1 MREELIRSMSEMED
15 VLSRTANRCDIWQDR
30 CVHAMARAIWLI
42 LKWIIR
48 KEDSHE
54 RPVGL

>member
-1 MREELIRSMSEMED
+1 MLDKLICSMSEMED

-30 CVHAMARAIWLI
+30 CVHAMARAIYLI

-48 KEDSHE
+48 MEEAKK
-54 RPVGL
+54 

>member
-30 CVHAMARAIWLI
+30 CVHSMARAIWVI

-48 KEDSHE
+48 REDRHDKT
-54 RPVGL
+54 